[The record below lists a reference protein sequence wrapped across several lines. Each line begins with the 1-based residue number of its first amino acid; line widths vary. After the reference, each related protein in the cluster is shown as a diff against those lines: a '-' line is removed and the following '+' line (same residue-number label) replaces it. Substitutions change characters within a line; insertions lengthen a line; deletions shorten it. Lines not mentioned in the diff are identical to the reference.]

1 MPIKRRAKKTPTRTV
16 EVELNGNKYTLK
28 FSSDIDQ
35 ILSGLGIALLSL
47 DDPKVN
53 AILKQF
59 GLVFYDVDGNIV
71 GGGDED

>member
-1 MPIKRRAKKTPTRTV
+1 MAIRRKPRKQTMRKV
-16 EVELNGNKYTLK
+16 EVEVNGKTYVLK
-28 FSSDIDQ
+28 FASDLDQ

-59 GLVFYDVDGNIV
+59 GLEFFDVDGNKI
-71 GGGDED
+71 GEDK